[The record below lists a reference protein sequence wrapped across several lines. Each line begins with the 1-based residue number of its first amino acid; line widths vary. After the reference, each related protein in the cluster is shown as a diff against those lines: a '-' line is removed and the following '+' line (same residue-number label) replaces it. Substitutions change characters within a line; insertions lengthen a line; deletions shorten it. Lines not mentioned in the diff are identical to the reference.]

1 MTTATTGLKLKTY
14 RNDYG
19 HEFQAVEIDGVLVS
33 LSKKDMSKY
42 GDHHATAE
50 NGTSW

>member
-1 MTTATTGLKLKTY
+1 MTEPFFVTKMKWT
-14 RNDYG
+14 RD
-19 HEFQAVEIDGVLVS
+19 
-33 LSKKDMSKY
+33 KY